1 MSLDSLFP
9 TTELTKEEIIEVKK
23 HLSNPVVTKYLKSLA
38 VEDSKELLTMSTL
51 DMSDKEIA
59 NRHIFV
65 SGKLAVTTTLL
76 SIQE

>member
-1 MSLDSLFP
+1 MSLEYILP
-9 TTELTKEEIIEVKK
+9 ATELTESEILEVKK
-23 HLSNPVVTKYLKSLA
+23 HLLDPVVVKYLKSLA
-38 VEDSKELLTMSTL
+38 VEDSKELLTISAL

-76 SIQE
+76 SIKE

>member
-1 MSLDSLFP
+1 MSLEYILP
-9 TTELTKEEIIEVKK
+9 TTELTENEILEVKK
-23 HLSNPVVTKYLKSLA
+23 HLLDPVVVKYLKSLA
-38 VEDSKELLTMSTL
+38 VEDSKELLTISAL

-76 SIQE
+76 SIKE